1 MGEPAWSMGPEQ
13 PLLDWTGALAAADH
27 DGELLLRVR
36 SYLPITLWARVA
48 ELAGT
53 EAALRG
59 WTGGRLSLGGV
70 KEFADGTLGSRTAW
84 FWDAYADGDGTG
96 VALVDPAWLEAEAA
110 AAMAAG
116 LGVAV
121 HAIS

>member
-1 MGEPAWSMGPEQ
+1 MLTSAKFSSLSQ
-13 PLLDWTGALAAADH
+13 
-27 DGELLLRVR
+27 

-121 HAIS
+121 HAIGDRAVDEVRGCHD